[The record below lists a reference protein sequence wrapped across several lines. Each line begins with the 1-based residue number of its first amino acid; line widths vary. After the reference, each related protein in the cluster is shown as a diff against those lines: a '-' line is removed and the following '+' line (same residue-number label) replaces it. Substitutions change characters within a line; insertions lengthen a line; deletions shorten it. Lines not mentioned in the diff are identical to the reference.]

1 MFIPKAD
8 RLNQVQEYYFARKLA
23 EVRALIAQG
32 HDVINLGIGDPDLPA
47 SDETVAALNT
57 SAINPKNHGYQAY
70 RSIPAL
76 RQAMANWYEQVY
88 EVALDAETEV
98 LPLLGSKEGIFHIAM
113 AFLNPGDQVLV
124 PNPGYPAY
132 AAVTKLVN
140 AEPVYFDLTEENN
153 WLPDLPALRRLDTSK
168 IKLMW
173 LNYPNM
179 PTGALATEADFA
191 EIIAFAREREILIVH
206 DNPYSLVLNEKPPI
220 SILHAPEAK
229 NNCLELNSL
238 SKSFNMAGWRVGLV
252 AGKKEYLDAIIAIK
266 SNLDSGM
273 FLPVQHAA
281 IAALANP
288 ESWHQERNEVYRKRR
303 ELIYELLDVL
313 NCRYS
318 KEATGMFV
326 WGRVP
331 DAITDVEAFLNQI
344 LYEAHVF
351 LTPGKIFGSN
361 GERYI
366 RISVCATVS
375 QIQKATAN
383 IKQLL
388 AKNSNLQIT
397 TPS

>member
-1 MFIPKAD
+1 MIIPKAN
-8 RLNQVQEYYFARKLA
+8 RLDHVQEYYFARKLA
-23 EVRALIAQG
+23 EVRNLMAQG
-32 HDVINLGIGDPDLPA
+32 HDVVNLGIGDPDLPA
-47 SDETVAALNT
+47 SDETVTALT
-57 SAINPKNHGYQAY
+57 QSAQNQKNHGYQPY

-76 RQAMANWYEQVY
+76 RTAMAGWYHQVY
-88 EVALDAETEV
+88 EVTLNPDTEI

-140 AEPVYFDLTEENN
+140 AEPVFFDLTAEND
-153 WLPDLPALRRLDTSK
+153 WLPDLDALRRLDTSK

-179 PTGALATEADFA
+179 PTGALASEADF
-191 EIIAFAREREILIVH
+191 EKIIAFAREREILIVH
-206 DNPYSLVLNEKPPI
+206 DNPYSLVLNEKAPI
-220 SILHAPEAK
+220 SILHANGAMDC
-229 NNCLELNSL
+229 CLELNSL

-252 AGKKEYLDAIIAIK
+252 AGQQEYIDAIIAIK

-273 FLPVQHAA
+273 FLPIQHAA
-281 IAALANP
+281 IQALANP
-288 ESWHQERNEVYRKRR
+288 ESWHQERNAVYRSRR
-303 ELIYELLDVL
+303 ELIYQLLDVL
-313 NCRYS
+313 NCEYS

-331 DAITDVEAFLNQI
+331 DEVQDVEAFLNQI

-361 GERYI
+361 GERYV
-366 RISVCATVS
+366 RVSVCATEEN
-375 QIQKATAN
+375 IRKAIDN

-388 AKNSNLQIT
+388 INA
-397 TPS
+397 

>member
-1 MFIPKAD
+1 MIIPKAD

-23 EVRALIAQG
+23 EVRALVAQG
-32 HDVINLGIGDPDLPA
+32 NDVINLGIGDPDLPA

-57 SAINPKNHGYQAY
+57 SAVNPKNHGYQAY

-76 RQAMANWYEQVY
+76 RQAMANWYGQVY
-88 EVALDAETEV
+88 EVALDSETEI

-140 AEPVYFDLTEENN
+140 AEPVYFDLKEENN
-153 WLPDLPALRRLDTSK
+153 WLPDLQALRQLDTSR

-229 NNCLELNSL
+229 DNCLELNSL
-238 SKSFNMAGWRVGLV
+238 SKSFNMAGWRVGLI
-252 AGKKEYLDAIIAIK
+252 AGKKEYLDAIIAVK

-288 ESWHQERNEVYRKRR
+288 ESWHQERNAVYRERR

-331 DAITDVEAFLNQI
+331 DTITDVEAFLDRI

-361 GERYI
+361 GERYV
-366 RISVCATVS
+366 RISVCATAD
-375 QIQKATAN
+375 QIQKAITN

-388 AKNSNLQIT
+388 ANKSNLNT
-397 TPS
+397 TIPL